1 MSNLKI
7 YCRNIEQTA
16 LEQIQSLTEHPVY
29 SDVSIRIMP
38 DAHAGTG
45 CTVGTTIALAD
56 KVTPN
61 LVGIDIGC
69 GMHVVELGKVDV
81 NPAELDRIINHQIPS
96 GNNIRTEPVSECT
109 MAEELIRQLK
119 CFKSPSHWPLE
130 YLKLSVGT
138 LGGGNHFIELD
149 KDDDG
154 NVYLVIHSGSR
165 KLGVRVCHYYQ
176 KMANTHMMELADNRR
191 ELIARLKAEGRQHDI
206 QLELA
211 KQPRVQAVTT
221 PLAYLE
227 GDGFRDYLH
236 DMDLCQRFAVLNR
249 HTMAR
254 MIIEGLGVEAVSEW
268 ETIHNYIDVCN
279 MILRKGAISAQ
290 AGERVIIPMNMR
302 DGSLVCIGK
311 GNPDWNFSA
320 PHGAG
325 RLMSRAKAFEK
336 LTMEEYRKEMEG
348 IYTTCVNENTLDES
362 PMAYK
367 SMEEILRYIGDTAEV
382 VAHIRP
388 IYNFKASD

>member
-61 LVGIDIGC
+61 LVGVDIGC

-176 KMANTHMMELADNRR
+176 KMANTHMMELTDNRR

-325 RLMSRAKAFEK
+325 RLMSRSQALESIDMAVF
-336 LTMEEYRKEMEG
+336 RHDMEG
-348 IYTTCVNENTLDES
+348 IASWSVCDSTRDEAPGVYK
-362 PMAYK
+362 PME
-367 SMEEILRYIGDTAEV
+367 SIIEQVEPTVRIERI
-382 VAHIRP
+382 IRP
-388 IYNFKASD
+388 KYNYKAH